1 MMNAIVTISPFS
13 QLHFL
18 SEALT
23 LHVAKTNIRCGDG
36 SSLGMFDLKF
46 LQESPRHHQRQDEDE
61 AILRN
66 PKNSKEEYYIYC
78 CKERKQPKN

>member
-46 LQESPRHHQRQDEDE
+46 LQESPLPSAPR
-61 AILRN
+61 
-66 PKNSKEEYYIYC
+66 
-78 CKERKQPKN
+78 

>member
-1 MMNAIVTISPFS
+1 MNAIVSVTISPFS

-46 LQESPRHHQRQDEDE
+46 LQESPLPSAPR
-61 AILRN
+61 
-66 PKNSKEEYYIYC
+66 
-78 CKERKQPKN
+78 